1 MENESIL
8 YKNNS
13 LQKKITKTIVLFG
26 LNGVGKTSLLLQLTK
41 NRFENKYQTTI
52 GVNFYMKEFENI
64 TLSIWD
70 TCGDEMEMQILP
82 PHLYKQSSCFI
93 LVCSYNSIESLNSIN
108 NFIEYIKSHI
118 EKVKNKKKKNFIALI
133 NKSDCKDKK
142 FNLEFAFRILRENNP
157 NILVA
162 EISCKNSDDVLEFF
176 NKICDLLEDR
186 DEFNYRYSNIS
197 LNDSQIRRRGNTIFY
212 SGGFKINNHKNE
224 DKIKKKCC

>member
-13 LQKKITKTIVLFG
+13 IQKKLTKTIVLFG
-26 LNGVGKTSLLLQLTK
+26 LNGVGKTTLLLQLTK
-41 NRFENKYQTTI
+41 NRFEKKYQTTI

-70 TCGDEMEMQILP
+70 TCGDEMEMEILP

-108 NFIEYIKSHI
+108 NFIGYIKSKF
-118 EKVKNKKKKNFIALI
+118 EKVKNKKKKIFIALI
-133 NKSDCKDKK
+133 NKSDYKDKN
-142 FNLEFAFRILRENNP
+142 FNLEYAFRFLKENNP

-186 DEFNYRYSNIS
+186 EEFNYRYSNMS
-197 LNDSQIRRRGNTIFY
+197 FNDSQIRRRGNTIFY